1 MLTKRKRLFA
11 FSRDDEMKRHL
22 SMALFTTLVAI
33 MTATWS
39 LAAWAITK
47 EEVMTLAKLG
57 IPEPE
62 IRKAIEKDRTVF
74 DLKIQDILELKKAG
88 VPDTVIKYML
98 ATPQKFGGAP
108 GEAPAEART
117 ETEATAAAGPE
128 VREKT
133 PEEIKAEEERQREE
147 ARRLAEE
154 QARAEEGRRKA
165 YARGIMRQ
173 GLALAQDG
181 EWVDAVELFQQFLK
195 RGNFGPGTM
204 EFYNAKY
211 GIAAA
216 LSEVKLYQSAAKL
229 LVEVLLEG
237 PDRPFFKDAFLQL
250 RKLRKEIIYNPP
262 DLEQLTQFNFGT
274 YSQTFQDS
282 VNYVLGEFFYDYGNY
297 QRAIKHFE
305 AVSDES
311 PDQGKALYLMGLV
324 QVRYKMYKSA
334 VQSLQQAIL
343 AAEAIGDDP
352 VAHLGYMAL
361 ARVAYEAQEYDAAIF
376 YYKKVPRDSARAP
389 LVFYE
394 MAWSYLVKG
403 DYSRALGAFHA
414 LHSPFFEETFHPELW
429 ILEARVYS
437 DLCRYEQARK
447 ALDVFDRTVGIY
459 MESLKQ
465 FINAQKSP
473 DDYHRNFVASVND
486 DGSVEKKLP
495 FKLAYPVLSNI
506 EFFNVY
512 RTIRQ
517 IEREQAEIAEHKGRL
532 GGFASEMLV
541 KLAVLKK
548 DRIFESGV
556 KIQQILKDLDVA
568 MGDAQVHET
577 EIEVDINSAAIEK
590 MTLETRMLV
599 GEYEEEDKEAEEA
612 PPTAIIGG
620 DTQVWPFQGEY
631 WHNEINFYRS
641 MLTSQCI
648 D

>member
-1 MLTKRKRLFA
+1 
-11 FSRDDEMKRHL
+11 MKRHL
-22 SMALFTTLVAI
+22 SRALFSTVIVAMI
-33 MTATWS
+33 VAWS
-39 LAAWAITK
+39 GAAWAITK

-62 IRKAIEKDRTVF
+62 IRKAISKDRTVF

-98 ATPQKFGGAP
+98 ATPQKFGKG
-108 GEAPAEART
+108 GGTT
-117 ETEATAAAGPE
+117 ETAVEETVDEGTMDAMTE

-154 QARAEEGRRKA
+154 QRRVEEARRSA
-165 YARGIMRQ
+165 YAKGIMRQ
-173 GLALAQDG
+173 GLDLAEDG
-181 EWVDAVELFQQFLK
+181 EWVDAVELFQKFLK

-216 LSEVKLYQSAAKL
+216 LTEAKLYQSAAKL

-237 PDRPFFKDAFLQL
+237 TDKPFFKDAFEQL
-250 RKLRKEIIYNPP
+250 RALRSEIIYNPP
-262 DLEQLTQFNFGT
+262 DLEQLTAFQYGT
-274 YSQTFQDS
+274 FSQTFQDS
-282 VNYVLGEFFYDYGNY
+282 VNYGLGEFFYDYGNY
-297 QRAIKHFE
+297 QRALKHFE
-305 AVSDES
+305 AVSEGSADR
-311 PDQGKALYLMGLV
+311 GKALYLTGLV

-334 VQSLQQAIL
+334 VRSIQDAIL
-343 AAEAIGDDP
+343 AAEKTGDAP
-352 VAHLGYMAL
+352 VVDLGYMAL
-361 ARVAYEAQEYDAAIF
+361 ARIAYEAQEYDAAVF
-376 YYKKVPRDSARAP
+376 YYKKVPPESVRAAR
-389 LVFYE
+389 VFYE
-394 MAWSYLVKG
+394 MAWTYLVKG

-414 LHSPFFEETFHPELW
+414 MHSPYFQETFHPELW

-447 ALDVFDRTVGIY
+447 ALDMFDRTVGIY

-465 FINAQKSP
+465 FITAQKSP
-473 DDYHRNFVASVND
+473 DDYHRNFIGSVNSD
-486 DGSVEKKLP
+486 NTIDTKLP
-495 FKLAYPVLSNI
+495 FQLSYPVLSNI

-517 IEREQAEIAEHKGRL
+517 IERERDEIGAHKGRL
-532 GGFASEMLV
+532 GGFANEMLV
-541 KLAVLKK
+541 KLAVLQK

-556 KIQQILKDLDVA
+556 KIQQILKNLDVE

-577 EIEVDINSAAIEK
+577 EIEVDINAAAIEK
-590 MTLETRMLV
+590 MTIETRMLA
-599 GEYEEEDKEAEEA
+599 GDYEEEEQEVVKSG
-612 PPTAIIGG
+612 PTAIIGG

-631 WHNEINFYRS
+631 WHNEINYYRS